1 MKGTFAA
8 AFVGITLSGEIYI
21 IRQKKGTL
29 DEVQAWIKEQTSDVA
44 KLYGYNFET
53 IILKDI
59 KTLRHKPETSC
70 QSQ

>member
-29 DEVQAWIKEQTSDVA
+29 EEVHAWIKEQTHDVV
-44 KLYGYNFET
+44 KLYGVNFET
-53 IILKDI
+53 VILKDI
-59 KTLRHKPETSC
+59 KTLRHQPQTSC

>member
-8 AFVGITLSGEIYI
+8 AFIGITLSGEIYI

-29 DEVQAWIKEQTSDVA
+29 DEVQAWVKEQTPDVI

-59 KTLRHKPETSC
+59 KTLRHQPQT
-70 QSQ
+70 QHQ